1 MFLFFLLLTSLVHPL
16 PCLQDKP
23 SFAADAL
30 QQLSGVARFSMLA
43 AMLPK
48 SDKAVVREVLNAVE
62 AAGSDKAA
70 VQSLAAKYRV

>member
-1 MFLFFLLLTSLVHPL
+1 
-16 PCLQDKP
+16 
-23 SFAADAL
+23 
-30 QQLSGVARFSMLA
+30 VARFSMLA